1 MRGHVD
7 LPRSGKAAP
16 SMSSSRGSLRALL
29 LAAAAAAAAAAGAVS
44 NKLGYWFSCRRFGL
58 DCPEQ
63 LEWRHWNPGTEYVKQ
78 LVLKN
83 VSTSVLKI
91 RFKQPTSK
99 AFGMDFPEPF
109 KLRPGMSQPLKV
121 VFRPLKQQHYSD
133 NVELF
138 VGNVSCLVPVH
149 AYTPVT
155 HIEVRRSGGGAVK
168 GARCLRWWHGLFTM
182 AAG

>member
-1 MRGHVD
+1 M
-7 LPRSGKAAP
+7 
-16 SMSSSRGSLRALL
+16 
-29 LAAAAAAAAAAGAVS
+29 
-44 NKLGYWFSCRRFGL
+44 
-58 DCPEQ
+58 
-63 LEWRHWNPGTEYVKQ
+63 KQ

-121 VFRPLKQQHYSD
+121 VFRPLKLQHYSD

-138 VGNVSCLVPVH
+138 VGNASCLVPVH

-155 HIEVRRSGGGAVK
+155 HIEVR
-168 GARCLRWWHGLFTM
+168 
-182 AAG
+182 AAGGRRGLGGRFASVRWVAHGGCEPEAWPRANGTWGGWG